1 MYKLVHTPKHTPS
14 LWKLTVFKD
23 YFFVFFF
30 FFLIFASNE
39 IFNRSK
45 LDVKLT
51 INPFILFQACSML
64 GNVSEIYELS
74 TARLPTEPYDRTI
87 LSLLVWCLFMG
98 RGKH

>member
-1 MYKLVHTPKHTPS
+1 MEIDSFQRL
-14 LWKLTVFKD
+14 LFR
-23 YFFVFFF
+23 FFF

-87 LSLLVWCLFMG
+87 LSLLV
-98 RGKH
+98 